1 MYSSQLYANGEW
13 HDLRLN
19 FDIEKD
25 QSSVKL
31 TLGFSSQSGQSIDIS
46 NIGIYDGYNNN
57 IPYIVN
63 PIEASEMINSQSA
76 SFQEEIQK
84 IKDIRNSISI
94 EEINELSNINRNS
107 LIKSEAERIKTRLL
121 ALEEEVSK
129 ADITVRNK
137 YREMI
142 DDYTVYITDQYL
154 N

>member
-1 MYSSQLYANGEW
+1 
-13 HDLRLN
+13 
-19 FDIEKD
+19 
-25 QSSVKL
+25 
-31 TLGFSSQSGQSIDIS
+31 
-46 NIGIYDGYNNN
+46 
-57 IPYIVN
+57 
-63 PIEASEMINSQSA
+63 IEASEMINSQSA

-154 N
+154 NEPDSTIDPDKFRDDVTDYINKYEEFSV